1 MASGTETS
9 GSGDIGRTLD
19 LLWDTGRRPSRG
31 PRPGLTLERIVEV
44 AVEVADRDG
53 LGAVSMR
60 RVATELGTGTM
71 SLYRYVPGKGELLDL
86 MLDRVQRPSENPAD
100 LGDGGW
106 RPALHALAHAAL
118 ALHRRHTWLL
128 EVNQSRPIL
137 GPSALDGMEKVLARI
152 RPMGLTDP
160 ELVSAVIMVEGYV
173 VGAARTQ
180 VYQEEAERRSG
191 LTDAEFW
198 AAQEPALVKAMTS
211 GRYPVLASLSE
222 DAFGTGFDHF
232 EFGLQRILDGLE
244 VLVASRRAAADGPAA
259 SGSAADTPAPVPA
272 NGSAADDPAPANG
285 SAAPEDPA

>member
-9 GSGDIGRTLD
+9 GSGDIGRTLE

-31 PRPGLTLERIVEV
+31 PRPGLTLERIVEA

-60 RVATELGTGTM
+60 RIATELGTGTM

-100 LGDGGW
+100 LGDGDW
-106 RPALHALAHAAL
+106 RSALHALGHATL
-118 ALHRRHTWLL
+118 ALYRRHTWLL

-137 GPSALDGMEKVLARI
+137 GPAALDGMEKVLARI

-160 ELVSAVIMVEGYV
+160 ELVSAIVMIDGYV

-180 VYQEEAERRSG
+180 VYEREAERSSG

-198 AAQEPALVKAMTS
+198 QAQEPVLLKAMSS

-244 VLVASRRAAADGPAA
+244 VLVTARRAAADPATPDGPPTPDA
-259 SGSAADTPAPVPA
+259 PAP
-272 NGSAADDPAPANG
+272 SDG
-285 SAAPEDPA
+285 SAAPEQPA

>member
-9 GSGDIGRTLD
+9 GSGDIGRTLE

-31 PRPGLTLERIVEV
+31 PRPGLTLERIVEA
-44 AVEVADRDG
+44 AVEVADREG

-60 RVATELGTGTM
+60 RIATELGTGTM

-100 LGDGGW
+100 LGDGDW
-106 RPALHALAHAAL
+106 RAAL
-118 ALHRRHTWLL
+118 EGLGHATLALYRRHTWLL
-128 EVNQSRPIL
+128 EVNQSRPVL
-137 GPSALDGMEKVLARI
+137 GPSALDGMERVLARI
-152 RPMGLTDP
+152 KPMGLTDP
-160 ELVSAVIMVEGYV
+160 ELVSVIVMIDGYV

-180 VYQEEAERRSG
+180 VYEREAERSSG

-198 AAQEPALVKAMTS
+198 QAQEPVLVEAMGS
-211 GRYPVLASLSE
+211 GRYPVLSTLSE

-244 VLVASRRAAADGPAA
+244 VLVTARRAAADPATPDGPPTPDA
-259 SGSAADTPAPVPA
+259 PAPT
-272 NGSAADDPAPANG
+272 DG
-285 SAAPEDPA
+285 SAAPEQPA